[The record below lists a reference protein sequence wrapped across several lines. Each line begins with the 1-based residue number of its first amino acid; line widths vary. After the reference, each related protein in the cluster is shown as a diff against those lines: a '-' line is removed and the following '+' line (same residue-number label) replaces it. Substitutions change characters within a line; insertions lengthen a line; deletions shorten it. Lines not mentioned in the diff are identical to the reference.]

1 MGSNEIAPR
10 DDECDLSIDS
20 YAHRLRVKLRKGH
33 TMIKG
38 SEKRQADYPID
49 QLFLDRWSPR
59 AMTGEPV
66 SQEEL
71 MTLFEAARWAPS
83 SYNNQP
89 WRILY
94 AHRDTP
100 HWPTFFDLMVEFNQ
114 SWAKNAG
121 ALVLFIS
128 KTTMDMNGDPSV
140 THSFDTG
147 AAWENLALQGWLK
160 GLVVHGMQGFD
171 YDRARTALNIPEGF
185 RVEAMAAVGKP
196 ADISELPEGLRG
208 REAPSVRRKLEE
220 TICEGPFC
228 F

>member
-1 MGSNEIAPR
+1 
-10 DDECDLSIDS
+10 
-20 YAHRLRVKLRKGH
+20 
-33 TMIKG
+33 MIKG
-38 SEKRQADYPID
+38 SDKRKADHSID
-49 QLFLDRWSPR
+49 RIFLDRWSPR
-59 AMTGEPV
+59 AMTGESIP
-66 SQEEL
+66 QEEL
-71 MTLFEAARWAPS
+71 IVLFEAARWAPS

-94 AHRDTP
+94 ARRDSE
-100 HWPTFFDLMVEFNQ
+100 HWPLFFDLMGEFNQ
-114 SWAKNAG
+114 GWAKNAA

-128 KTTMDMNGDPSV
+128 RTTFDFNGEPSV

-147 AAWENLALQGWLK
+147 SAWQNLALQGWLK

-185 RVEAMAAVGKP
+185 QVEAMAAVGRP
-196 ADISELPEGLRG
+196 ADPEKLPADLR
-208 REAPSVRRKLEE
+208 EKESPSDRRKLEQ

>member
-1 MGSNEIAPR
+1 MTDGSAI
-10 DDECDLSIDS
+10 
-20 YAHRLRVKLRKGH
+20 RK
-33 TMIKG
+33 
-38 SEKRQADYPID
+38 ADWPID
-49 QLFLDRWSPR
+49 KIFLNRWSPR

-66 SQEEL
+66 TREDL

-89 WRILY
+89 WRMLY
-94 AHRDTP
+94 AHRDTGQ
-100 HWPTFFDLMVEFNQ
+100 WQLFFDLLVEFNQ

-128 KTTMDMNGDPSV
+128 RTTFDMNGEPSV

-147 AAWENLALQGWLK
+147 SAWENFALQGSLK

-171 YDRARTALNIPEGF
+171 YDAARTALNIPVGYQ
-185 RVEAMAAVGKP
+185 VEAMVAVGKP
-196 ADISELPEGLRG
+196 AAPETLPAELQD
-208 REAPSVRRKLEE
+208 REAPSDRRPLDQ
-220 TICEGPFC
+220 TICEGKFC